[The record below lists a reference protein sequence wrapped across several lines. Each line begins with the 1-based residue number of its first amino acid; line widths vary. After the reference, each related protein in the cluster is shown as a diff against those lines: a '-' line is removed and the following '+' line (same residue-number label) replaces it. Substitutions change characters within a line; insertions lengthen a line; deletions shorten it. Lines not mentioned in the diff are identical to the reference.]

1 MTPSLRAAW
10 YAAYEPLRLRVE
22 RLFHDFDEGGEPLVS
37 VYIPTHNRAKL
48 LMDRAIESVRHQ
60 TYGNL
65 EIIVAAHGCTDDT
78 VRQVRGLADGR
89 VRLIEVPRTQTYPP
103 TAENHWL
110 AGPVVPANAAL
121 KACRGDWIARID
133 DDDIWR
139 PTHVESLLRLATDFD
154 FEFVS
159 ALYQTHE
166 GIPKPYM
173 VHGVEIGGTQTW
185 LYRSYLKFMKYNPDC
200 WKKHRNRVND
210 VDLQERFVK
219 AGVQMGFL
227 NKVVADVIPRPGEK
241 DVGSKAYKSNP
252 DLEREMS
259 FVG

>member
-89 VRLIEVPRTQTYPP
+89 VRLIEVPRTQTYP
-103 TAENHWL
+103 AHGRESL
-110 AGPVVPANAAL
+110 AGG
-121 KACRGDWIARID
+121 ACRACECSF
-133 DDDIWR
+133 
-139 PTHVESLLRLATDFD
+139 ESVSRRLD
-154 FEFVS
+154 
-159 ALYQTHE
+159 
-166 GIPKPYM
+166 
-173 VHGVEIGGTQTW
+173 
-185 LYRSYLKFMKYNPDC
+185 
-200 WKKHRNRVND
+200 
-210 VDLQERFVK
+210 
-219 AGVQMGFL
+219 
-227 NKVVADVIPRPGEK
+227 
-241 DVGSKAYKSNP
+241 
-252 DLEREMS
+252 
-259 FVG
+259 